1 MSSTH
6 RSLQEGSVAFPASN
20 GDRDFRVEFDTPAL
34 TGDFR
39 RDRRP
44 YISYMASP
52 ASEPVHLE
60 ISINETRVVNETFR
74 STPSRTMTQIIEHGV
89 LKEDGNVLEVLV
101 PDTEP
106 GSLTVSNIVLVYSED
121 AA

>member
-6 RSLQEGSVAFPASN
+6 RSVQQASLPFPATN
-20 GDRDFRVEFDTPAL
+20 GDRDFRAEFDAPAL

-52 ASEPVHLE
+52 SSEPVHLE
-60 ISINETRVVNETFR
+60 ISINDTRVVNETFR
-74 STPSRTMTQIIEHGV
+74 STSSRTMTQIIEHGV
-89 LKEDGNVLEVLV
+89 LKKDGNILEVLV
-101 PDTEP
+101 PDSEP
-106 GSLTVSNIVLVYSED
+106 GSVTISNIVVVYSED

>member
-6 RSLQEGSVAFPASN
+6 RSIQQGSLPFPASN
-20 GDRDFRVEFDTPAL
+20 GVRDFRAEFDAPGL

-52 ASEPVHLE
+52 SSEPVHLE

-74 STPSRTMTQIIEHGV
+74 STQSRTMTQIIEHDV
-89 LKEDGNVLEVLV
+89 LNKEDNVLEVLV
-101 PDTEP
+101 PNSEP
-106 GSLTVSNIVLVYSED
+106 GSVTISNIIVVYSED